1 MKRSINLLTTVAN
14 LTDTVISIPML
25 NIAFEGF

>member
-1 MKRSINLLTTVAN
+1 MKQSINLLTTVTN

-25 NIAFEGF
+25 NISFEGF